1 MNWNRSKTLL
11 VTGASG
17 HLGRRVVEILLDAE
31 AGPIVATTR
40 TPEKLASLTERG
52 AVVRYADFDEPASL
66 DEAFAGADR
75 LLLVSTDALG
85 SRLPQHWTAFDAAVR
100 AGVKHI
106 VYTSLTN
113 AEKWEAPF
121 ALEYAATEEAL
132 RGSGLGWTVLRNNLY
147 SDDLLPKLSNA
158 IASGQ
163 LAAATGDGG
172 AAYVTREDCAGAAAA
187 ALASSD
193 FDGRTID
200 VTGPAVVTHAGLAKI
215 ASDIS
220 RGRVTYVR
228 TSPEELRKGFV
239 AAGMSRNETDV
250 LVTIDV
256 AIAKGCL
263 ATATN
268 AVEELTGHPPAS
280 VAEFLAEHSDV
291 LFVGRAG
298 PVLAGTEV
306 MNLSRPFI
314 RRPAVTFRPQ
324 G

>member
-17 HLGRRVVEILLDAE
+17 HLGRRVGEILLDAE

-40 TPEKLASLTERG
+40 SPEKLAVLADRG
-52 AVVRYADFDEPASL
+52 AEVRRADFNDAVSL
-66 DEAFAGADR
+66 DEAFDGADR

-85 SRLPQHWTAFDAAVR
+85 HRLPQHRAAIRAAVR

-106 VYTSLTN
+106 VYTSLAN
-113 AEKWEAPF
+113 PEKWGAPF
-121 ALEYAATEEAL
+121 AREHAETEEAL
-132 RGSGLGWTVLRNNLY
+132 RASGLGWTVLRNNLY
-147 SDDLLPKLSNA
+147 TDYLLAKLSNA

-163 LAAATGDGG
+163 LAAAAGDGG
-172 AAYVTREDCAGAAAA
+172 AAYVTREDCAGGAAA

-200 VTGPAVVTHAGLAKI
+200 VTGPAAVTHAELAKI

-220 RGRVTYVR
+220 HERVTYVR

-239 AAGMSRNETDV
+239 AAGMSRNETDA
-250 LVTIDV
+250 LVTIDA
-256 AIAKGCL
+256 AIAKGWL
-263 ATATN
+263 GAATK
-268 AVEELTGHPPAS
+268 AVDELTGHLPAS

-291 LFVGRAG
+291 LFSAVEPALVGTG
-298 PVLAGTEV
+298 V
-306 MNLSRPFI
+306 MNRWTASAPIARS
-314 RRPAVTFRPQ
+314 TTT
-324 G
+324 